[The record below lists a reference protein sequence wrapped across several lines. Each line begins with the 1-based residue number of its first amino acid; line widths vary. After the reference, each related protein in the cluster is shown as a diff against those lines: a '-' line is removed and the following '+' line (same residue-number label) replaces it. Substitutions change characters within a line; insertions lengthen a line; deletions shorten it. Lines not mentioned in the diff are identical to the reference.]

1 MSLRDLIK
9 KRCNTRNMND
19 KKKLTIKELREFGL
33 LTGGIIA
40 VLFGLILPLVR
51 GHSLPII
58 PWVIAIIFV
67 GLAIL
72 LPQSLDPIYR
82 VWMKIGFYV
91 GWLESR
97 IVLSIVFFII
107 LTPMALIMKLFN
119 RDTMARKFDFQVE
132 TYRISS
138 KINPSSGMEKP
149 Y

>member
-1 MSLRDLIK
+1 
-9 KRCNTRNMND
+9 MND
-19 KKKLTIKELREFGL
+19 NKKLTIKELREFGL
-33 LTGGIIA
+33 FTGGIIA
-40 VLFGLILPLVR
+40 VLFGLILPLFH

-58 PWVIAIIFV
+58 PWVIAIILV
-67 GLAIL
+67 GLAIF
-72 LPQSLDPIYR
+72 LPKSLDPIYR
-82 VWMKIGFYV
+82 VWMKIGLYV

-107 LTPMALIMKLFN
+107 LTPMAFIMKLFN

-138 KINPSSGMEKP
+138 KIHPHSGMEKP

>member
-1 MSLRDLIK
+1 MSE
-9 KRCNTRNMND
+9 N
-19 KKKLTIKELREFGL
+19 KKLTIKELREFGL
-33 LTGGIIA
+33 LTGAIIA
-40 VLFGLILPLVR
+40 VLFGLILPLFH

-58 PWVIAIIFV
+58 PWLIAIILV
-67 GLAIL
+67 GLAIF
-72 LPQSLDPIYR
+72 LPKSLDPIYR
-82 VWMKIGFYV
+82 VWMKIGLYV

-107 LTPMALIMKLFN
+107 LTPMAFIMKLFN

-138 KINPSSGMEKP
+138 KIHPSSGMEKP

>member
-1 MSLRDLIK
+1 MSD
-9 KRCNTRNMND
+9 N
-19 KKKLTIKELREFGL
+19 KKLTIKELREFGL

-40 VLFGLILPLVR
+40 VLFGLILPLFH

-58 PWVIAIIFV
+58 PWVIAIILV
-67 GLAIL
+67 GLAIF
-72 LPQSLDPIYR
+72 LPKSLDPIYR
-82 VWMKIGFYV
+82 VWMKIGLYV

-107 LTPMALIMKLFN
+107 LTPMAFIMKLFS
-119 RDTMARKFDFQVE
+119 RDTMARNFDFQVE

-138 KINPSSGMEKP
+138 KINPRSGMEKP

>member
-1 MSLRDLIK
+1 
-9 KRCNTRNMND
+9 MND
-19 KKKLTIKELREFGL
+19 HKKLTIKELQEFGL

-40 VLFGLILPLVR
+40 GLFGLILPLIQ

-58 PWVIAIIFV
+58 PWIIAITLV
-67 GLAIL
+67 GLAII
-72 LPQSLDPIYR
+72 LPKSLDPVYQ
-82 VWMKIGFYV
+82 VWMKIGLYV

-138 KINPSSGMEKP
+138 KIHPSSSMEKP

>member
-1 MSLRDLIK
+1 
-9 KRCNTRNMND
+9 MND
-19 KKKLTIKELREFGL
+19 QKRLTIKELREFGL
-33 LTGGIIA
+33 LIGGIIA
-40 VLFGLILPLVR
+40 GLFGLILPLLR
-51 GHSLPII
+51 GHSLLII

-82 VWMKIGFYV
+82 FWMKIGLYV

-107 LTPMALIMKLFN
+107 LTPMAFIMKLFN
-119 RDTMARKFDFQVE
+119 RDTMARKFDFEIE

-138 KINPSSGMEKP
+138 KVYPSSSMEKP

>member
-1 MSLRDLIK
+1 MSE
-9 KRCNTRNMND
+9 N
-19 KKKLTIKELREFGL
+19 KKLTIKELREFGL
-33 LTGGIIA
+33 LIGGIIA

-107 LTPMALIMKLFN
+107 LTPMAFIMKLFN

>member
-1 MSLRDLIK
+1 MSE
-9 KRCNTRNMND
+9 N
-19 KKKLTIKELREFGL
+19 KKLTIKELREFGL
-33 LTGGIIA
+33 LIGGIIA
-40 VLFGLILPLVR
+40 GLFGLILPLLR

-58 PWVIAIIFV
+58 PWVVAIIFV

-72 LPQSLDPIYR
+72 LPKSLDPIYR
-82 VWMKIGFYV
+82 VWMKIGLYV

-107 LTPMALIMKLFN
+107 LTPMAFIMKLFN
-119 RDTMARKFDFQVE
+119 RDTMARKFDFQGE

-138 KINPSSGMEKP
+138 KINPRSGMEKP

>member
-1 MSLRDLIK
+1 MSE
-9 KRCNTRNMND
+9 N
-19 KKKLTIKELREFGL
+19 KKLTIKELREFGL
-33 LTGGIIA
+33 FTGGIIA
-40 VLFGLILPLVR
+40 VLFGLILPLFH

-58 PWVIAIIFV
+58 PWVIAIILV
-67 GLAIL
+67 ALAIF
-72 LPQSLDPIYR
+72 LPKSLDPIYR
-82 VWMKIGFYV
+82 VWMKIGLYV

-107 LTPMALIMKLFN
+107 LTPMAFIMKLFN

-138 KINPSSGMEKP
+138 KIHPSSEMEKP

>member
-1 MSLRDLIK
+1 
-9 KRCNTRNMND
+9 MND
-19 KKKLTIKELREFGL
+19 NKKLTIKELREFGL

-40 VLFGLILPLVR
+40 GLFGLILPLIQ

-58 PWVIAIIFV
+58 PWIIAITLV
-67 GLAIL
+67 GLAII
-72 LPQSLDPIYR
+72 LPKSLDPVYQ
-82 VWMKIGFYV
+82 VWMKIGLYV

-107 LTPMALIMKLFN
+107 LTPMAFIMKLFN

-138 KINPSSGMEKP
+138 KIHPHSGMEKP

>member
-9 KRCNTRNMND
+9 KRCNKRNMND

-40 VLFGLILPLVR
+40 VLFGLILPLVHS
-51 GHSLPII
+51 HSLPII

-72 LPQSLDPIYR
+72 LPKSLDPIYR
-82 VWMKIGFYV
+82 IWMKIGFYV

-97 IVLSIVFFII
+97 IVLSIIFFII
-107 LTPMALIMKLFN
+107 LTPMAFMMKLFN

-138 KINPSSGMEKP
+138 KIHPSSGMEKP

>member
-1 MSLRDLIK
+1 
-9 KRCNTRNMND
+9 MND
-19 KKKLTIKELREFGL
+19 KKKLTIKELQEFGL

>member
-1 MSLRDLIK
+1 MSE
-9 KRCNTRNMND
+9 N
-19 KKKLTIKELREFGL
+19 KKLTIKELREFGF

-40 VLFGLILPLVR
+40 GLFGLILPLIK
-51 GHSLPII
+51 GHSLPMI
-58 PWVIAIIFV
+58 PWIIAIV
-67 GLAIL
+67 LAGLAL
-72 LPQSLDPIYR
+72 FLPKSLDPIYR
-82 VWMKIGFYV
+82 FWMKIGLYV

-132 TYRISS
+132 SYRVSS
-138 KINPSSGMEKP
+138 KIYPSSSMEKP

>member
-1 MSLRDLIK
+1 MSE
-9 KRCNTRNMND
+9 N
-19 KKKLTIKELREFGL
+19 KKLTIKELREFGL

-40 VLFGLILPLVR
+40 VLFGVILPLVH

-67 GLAIL
+67 GLAIF
-72 LPQSLDPIYR
+72 LPKSLDPIYR
-82 VWMKIGFYV
+82 VWMKIGLYV

-97 IVLSIVFFII
+97 IVLSIVFFTI
-107 LTPMALIMKLFN
+107 LTPMAFIMKLFN
-119 RDTMARKFDFQVE
+119 RDTMTRKFDFHVQ

-138 KINPSSGMEKP
+138 KIHPSSGMEKP

>member
-1 MSLRDLIK
+1 
-9 KRCNTRNMND
+9 MND
-19 KKKLTIKELREFGL
+19 HKKLTIKELQEFGL

-40 VLFGLILPLVR
+40 GLFGLILPLIQ

-58 PWVIAIIFV
+58 PWIIAITLV
-67 GLAIL
+67 GLAII
-72 LPQSLDPIYR
+72 LPKSLDPVYQ
-82 VWMKIGFYV
+82 VWMKIGLYI

-119 RDTMARKFDFQVE
+119 RDTMARKFDFQGE

-138 KINPSSGMEKP
+138 KINPRSGMEKP